1 MSSYKALYRK
11 YRPQLFSDVIDQE
24 HVTRTLQNAIRLG
37 HISHA
42 YLFNGPRG
50 IGKTTIARI
59 FAKAINCLNPN
70 DAEPCGECEVC
81 KSITDSSNPDIIE
94 IDAASRTRVEQMRE
108 MLERTSFLPTMSK
121 YKVYIIDEVHML
133 SQSSFNAL
141 LKTLEEPPAHVI
153 FILCTTEVEKVIP
166 TIRSRC
172 QRFDFHLIDKNA
184 MIEHLRNISEEENIS
199 IKDEAI
205 SLIAEAAEGG
215 MRDALSLLDQVSSFS
230 LNEEITEEDVL
241 MVTGKL
247 STSILIDIAG
257 GVYRNDS
264 SETINTLSS
273 LLKAGKEV
281 ERITQDLISFYKDIL
296 VIKNTNRDIQKVGY
310 DLDEFKL
317 LTKQLSNNQLYS
329 YIENLTSAMT
339 DFRFS
344 TNKRLYLELAL
355 IKMCGQAPQ
364 KEPQYKEVEK
374 ANQYDPNKVYSN
386 PFIKKEEPKVEEVV
400 VKPQEIEETIEEQQE
415 IVQSETQ
422 TEKIQDT
429 PIYPN
434 EQTSLEETIIEVPEI
449 VEEVPSSVESSLVF
463 EEEENDSNELEVPEV
478 KIEPST
484 EIEYDIHFIEEI
496 LNNSDKPFKESI
508 IEKLS
513 KAMILTKGTYLHK
526 YSIMLDGSIIRASS
540 RGAFILTFDVVGQC
554 NLVMKEENAKGIKEL
569 VQKITG
575 YDLSFIAIPQNLWDA
590 LSNEYVG
597 IYKTNAKNNKME
609 YISLTP
615 IPCPGL
621 ITEKS
626 KKPIEH
632 DNKYKDL
639 EDLFG
644 EDFIKIK

>member
-11 YRPQLFSDVIDQE
+11 YRPQVFSDVIDQE

-172 QRFDFHLIDKNA
+172 QRFDFHLIDKSA
-184 MIEHLRNISEEENIS
+184 MVDHLKNISQEENIS

-205 SLIAEAAEGG
+205 SLIAEASEGG

-247 STSILIDIAG
+247 STSILIEIAG
-257 GVYRNDS
+257 DIYRNDS
-264 SETINTLSS
+264 SATINNLSS

-310 DLDEFKL
+310 DMDEFKL
-317 LTKQLSNNQLYS
+317 LTKQLSNSQLYS

-374 ANQYDPNKVYSN
+374 TNQYDPNKVYSN

-400 VKPQEIEETIEEQQE
+400 VKPQETEETVEEQQE
-415 IVQSETQ
+415 ILQEETQ
-422 TEKIQDT
+422 TEEIQDT
-429 PIYPN
+429 PTYFN
-434 EQTSLEETIIEVPEI
+434 EQTPPEETIIEVPEI
-449 VEEVPSSVESSLVF
+449 MEETSSSVESPQVF
-463 EEEENDSNELEVPEV
+463 EEEENNSTELEVPEV
-478 KIEPST
+478 KEEANN

-496 LNNSDKPFKESI
+496 LNNSDKPFKEGI

-513 KAMILTKGTYLHK
+513 KAMFLTKGTYLHK
-526 YSIMLDGSIIRASS
+526 YSIMLDGSVIRASS
-540 RGAFILTFDVVGQC
+540 RGAFILTFEVVGQC
-554 NLVMKEENAKGIKEL
+554 NLVMKEENIKGIKEM

-575 YDLSFIAIPQNLWDA
+575 YDLDYIAIPQNLWDT

-597 IYKTNAKNNKME
+597 IYKANAKNNKME

-615 IPCPGL
+615 TPCPGL
-621 ITEKS
+621 ITGKTN
-626 KKPIEH
+626 KPIEH